1 MNRSESEPEFRLT
14 PMPLFHTPKTLGEL
28 IRYIE
33 SLGPDAYIGWT
44 VYGLFNNLI
53 LHRLG
58 RGEEIYDP
66 KDLEGVTFRD
76 EIDEVL

>member
-1 MNRSESEPEFRLT
+1 MNRAESELEFRLT
-14 PMPLFHTPKTLGEL
+14 PMPLFHTPRTLGEL
-28 IRYIE
+28 LRYIE

-53 LHRLG
+53 LHRLS

-66 KDLEGVTFRD
+66 ADLEGVIFVD
-76 EIDEVL
+76 EIDEEL